1 MNKGWS
7 FYRKLFTSTFYLSAF
22 TFGGGYVIV
31 PLMKK
36 KFVDELKWIEE
47 KEMLD
52 MVAIAQSAPGVIA
65 VNTSIMLGY
74 RLAGISGA
82 FITVLGTVLP
92 PLIILSVISLFYA
105 AFKENAAVHAVLKG
119 MSAGVA
125 ALIADVTVNMSK
137 NIIKEKNIFSI
148 LIMAVTFCAVFFFN
162 VDVMYVLLISG
173 VIGILYTLYRMSKNR
188 GNAK

>member
-1 MNKGWS
+1 MKKGWP

-74 RLAGISGA
+74 RLAGIPGA
-82 FITVLGTVLP
+82 FVTVLGTVLP
-92 PLIILSVISLFYA
+92 PFIILSVISLFYA

-173 VIGILYTLYRMSKNR
+173 VIGILYAMYHISKNK

>member
-74 RLAGISGA
+74 RLAGILGA

>member
-1 MNKGWS
+1 
-7 FYRKLFTSTFYLSAF
+7 
-22 TFGGGYVIV
+22 
-31 PLMKK
+31 
-36 KFVDELKWIEE
+36 
-47 KEMLD
+47 
-52 MVAIAQSAPGVIA
+52 
-65 VNTSIMLGY
+65 
-74 RLAGISGA
+74 
-82 FITVLGTVLP
+82 
-92 PLIILSVISLFYA
+92 
-105 AFKENAAVHAVLKG
+105 